1 VASLR
6 IVNASPL
13 ILLGK
18 IRQLALL
25 HEGDREVL
33 VPDAVFK
40 EVEDPT
46 ITGRLPGWDSSV
58 PPIGRANDVPVP
70 PEVHRFALDPGE
82 SMVLAIT
89 LALRSAGDDVE
100 MALDEKKGRN
110 AAKVLGLALVGT
122 AGLLLRA
129 KSDGRITS
137 VAPLLDEL
145 EKQGM
150 YLDEGLRKTILSLA
164 DE

>member
-18 IRQLALL
+18 IRQLGLL

-33 VPDAVFK
+33 VPVAVFQ

-46 ITGRLPGWDSSV
+46 VAGRLPGWDPSV
-58 PPIGRANDVPVP
+58 PPIGREADVPIP
-70 PEVHRFALDPGE
+70 PEVHKFALDPGE
-82 SMVLAIT
+82 SMVLA
-89 LALRSAGDDVE
+89 LALTRQREGDDVE
-100 MALDEKKGRN
+100 VVLDERKGRN
-110 AAKVLGLALVGT
+110 AAKALGLGLVGT

-129 KSDGRITS
+129 KSDGRIAAVT
-137 VAPLLDEL
+137 PLLDEL

-150 YLDEGLRKTILSLA
+150 YLDEGLRSAILHLA